1 MLEVGIDMRTS
12 VPIVGKNGVRKS
24 TSLNLLVGGLVQLG
38 KQMKEKTRKQAREL
52 YVFYSDENDDY

>member
-38 KQMKEKTRKQAREL
+38 KQIKEKTRKQES
-52 YVFYSDENDDY
+52 FMKG